1 MWMQGTVQ
9 LLEDHMRTRILPA
22 LAMLAMLPTA
32 LQAQNAEERIAAAM
46 QYAQNAGIP
55 VSLLDSKVQEGKAKG
70 IPMDRI
76 AAAVER
82 RAEALA
88 QAQAVMASGGDDL
101 SEADLVAGADA
112 LGANISAKVL
122 QTISETAP
130 RERRAVAITALTEL
144 VLLEYVP
151 EEALQMVI
159 EALQRGPDALASLP
173 GQAAEAAERRGAP
186 AGVGGAPAGV
196 GAPAGTP
203 TGAPGAVPT
212 PGQLPG
218 SVKPSGAQRPGG
230 S

>member
-9 LLEDHMRTRILPA
+9 RLEDHMKTRILPA

-32 LQAQNAEERIAAAM
+32 LQAQNADERIAAAM
-46 QYAQNAGIP
+46 QNAQNAGIP

-76 AAAVER
+76 ATAVER

-101 SEADLVAGADA
+101 TEADLVAGADA

-122 QTISETAP
+122 ETISETAP

-173 GQAAEAAERRGAP
+173 GQAAEAAERRGPP

-196 GAPAGTP
+196 GAPAATP

-218 SVKPSGAQRPGG
+218 SGRPSGAQRPGG